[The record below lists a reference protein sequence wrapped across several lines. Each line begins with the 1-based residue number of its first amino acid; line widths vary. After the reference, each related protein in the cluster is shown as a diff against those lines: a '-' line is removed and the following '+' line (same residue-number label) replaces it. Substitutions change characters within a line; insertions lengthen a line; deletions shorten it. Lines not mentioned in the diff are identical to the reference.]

1 MIDKNWIFQKDR
13 LSEEFFNGLKKFLK
27 LSSFHLNDE
36 NKIRCPCVSCMN
48 LYYYDLETIE
58 RHIFVRGFYTKYVL
72 WEFHG
77 EDITEIHEDEEN
89 AESIVEEDNT
99 LYDSDDEDDDD
110 MIPALEDLA
119 NQSHR
124 NSDFVNLGDSN
135 GDNNARN
142 SLPNLFAEAEKEL
155 YPGCTV
161 FSSLTFIVNLMHI
174 KVMCDWSNKSFDLL
188 LDLLWKAFPKD
199 NKIPRSYY
207 EAKKMLRDLGLR
219 YETIHVCKDN
229 CALFWKENENAER
242 CPVCDH
248 ERYKFQGT
256 KGKKIPYK
264 KMQYFPITPRLQRL
278 FMSRHTSTDMRWHK
292 EERVDID
299 GELRHPADAEVWK
312 DFDRQYPN
320 FAKETRNVRLGFAT
334 DGFNPF
340 GDLSNAHSMWPV
352 LLMPYNMPPWKCM
365 KREFV
370 MMALLIPGPSAPG
383 KDIDVFLRPLI
394 DELKE
399 LWENGVRTFDIVDQE
414 YFTMRAAVLWTINDF
429 PAYGTV
435 SGYSTQG
442 YKACPVCEEDTSS
455 FRVRGKTCFMGHRR
469 YLSLNHQWRNDKE
482 YDGTIER
489 RSAPRILTGDEI
501 LDKVKGLWKCRPG
514 KNDKII
520 KEDKQ
525 QMKDASYENKTN
537 WRRKSIL
544 WELEYWPKLKLR
556 HNLDVMH
563 IEKNICESVV
573 GTIFSIDGKSK
584 DTEKARLDL
593 QDLNIRKQLHM
604 KKKGNKWLKPVACY
618 TLSAK
623 ERQEFCTFIKS
634 VKFPDGYAGNISR
647 NVNMK
652 DGKLFGL
659 KSHDCHI
666 LLQRLLPIGLR
677 PYLNKKVMDAIAELS
692 LFFRKLCARTL
703 NVKDLDELEEGI
715 VLTLCKLESIF
726 PPAFFDVMIHLA
738 VHLPLEAKLGGPVQ
752 MRWMYSIERELGHLK
767 KYVKNKARPEGCIA
781 QGYIITEALNFCS
794 MYLRGIQTRFN
805 RPDRNS
811 ENLGVRK
818 ESTLSIFNMPT
829 RPFGKQSSFT
839 LTQEERNQVQW
850 YILNNC
856 PELDTYLTEHRLF
869 LQSQGFSDIDQVQ
882 KNEFSR
888 WFENKIKKMNET
900 TSGQAVEDLYAIA
913 VQPDLLVCSYDG
925 CMVNGVRYHTK
936 SRDEKRTTQNHGVLV
951 EAEYEGK
958 MCNFYGVIDEIWE
971 VHYLYWNTVV
981 LFKCSWYNTNGNKM
995 YTEYHFT
1002 SINISSKWF
1011 EDEPF
1016 VLANQVCSVFY
1027 LDDIKKN
1034 KDWKVVQKVNH
1045 RHIWDI
1051 PPKPDHGED
1060 DDEDPTI
1067 IGSEAYQEEFSNNID
1082 LNFDSTISNINLIRD
1097 DIEDIECDDGV
1108 FSDIPINHNDDTEEE
1123 PFTVM
1128 SNKKSRDLPLSR
1140 TRSFGPKKTYNNDS
1154 TSTKSPPPVPCSPN
1168 EDSTTPSDDEIQ
1180 ELLGTT
1186 VHTWMT

>member
-1 MIDKNWIFQKDR
+1 
-13 LSEEFFNGLKKFLK
+13 
-27 LSSFHLNDE
+27 
-36 NKIRCPCVSCMN
+36 
-48 LYYYDLETIE
+48 
-58 RHIFVRGFYTKYVL
+58 
-72 WEFHG
+72 
-77 EDITEIHEDEEN
+77 
-89 AESIVEEDNT
+89 
-99 LYDSDDEDDDD
+99 

-124 NSDFVNLGDSN
+124 NSEFVNLGDSN

-292 EERVDID
+292 EERVDTD

-414 YFTMRAAVLWTINDF
+414 YFTMRAARYGRLMIF
-429 PAYGTV
+429 QRYGTV

-469 YLSLNHQWRNDKE
+469 YLSLNHQWRKDKE

-537 WRRKSIL
+537 WRRK
-544 WELEYWPKLKLR
+544 R
-556 HNLDVMH
+556 
-563 IEKNICESVV
+563 
-573 GTIFSIDGKSK
+573 
-584 DTEKARLDL
+584 
-593 QDLNIRKQLHM
+593 
-604 KKKGNKWLKPVACY
+604 
-618 TLSAK
+618 
-623 ERQEFCTFIKS
+623 
-634 VKFPDGYAGNISR
+634 NISR

-794 MYLRGIQTRFN
+794 MYLRGIETRFN

-856 PELDTYLTEHRLF
+856 PELDTYLT
-869 LQSQGFSDIDQVQ
+869 
-882 KNEFSR
+882 
-888 WFENKIKKMNET
+888 
-900 TSGQAVEDLYAIA
+900 
-913 VQPDLLVCSYDG
+913 
-925 CMVNGVRYHTK
+925 
-936 SRDEKRTTQNHGVLV
+936 
-951 EAEYEGK
+951 
-958 MCNFYGVIDEIWE
+958 
-971 VHYLYWNTVV
+971 
-981 LFKCSWYNTNGNKM
+981 
-995 YTEYHFT
+995 
-1002 SINISSKWF
+1002 
-1011 EDEPF
+1011 
-1016 VLANQVCSVFY
+1016 
-1027 LDDIKKN
+1027 
-1034 KDWKVVQKVNH
+1034 
-1045 RHIWDI
+1045 
-1051 PPKPDHGED
+1051 
-1060 DDEDPTI
+1060 
-1067 IGSEAYQEEFSNNID
+1067 
-1082 LNFDSTISNINLIRD
+1082 
-1097 DIEDIECDDGV
+1097 
-1108 FSDIPINHNDDTEEE
+1108 
-1123 PFTVM
+1123 
-1128 SNKKSRDLPLSR
+1128 
-1140 TRSFGPKKTYNNDS
+1140 
-1154 TSTKSPPPVPCSPN
+1154 
-1168 EDSTTPSDDEIQ
+1168 
-1180 ELLGTT
+1180 
-1186 VHTWMT
+1186 

>member
-1 MIDKNWIFQKDR
+1 
-13 LSEEFFNGLKKFLK
+13 
-27 LSSFHLNDE
+27 
-36 NKIRCPCVSCMN
+36 
-48 LYYYDLETIE
+48 
-58 RHIFVRGFYTKYVL
+58 
-72 WEFHG
+72 
-77 EDITEIHEDEEN
+77 
-89 AESIVEEDNT
+89 
-99 LYDSDDEDDDD
+99 
-110 MIPALEDLA
+110 
-119 NQSHR
+119 
-124 NSDFVNLGDSN
+124 
-135 GDNNARN
+135 
-142 SLPNLFAEAEKEL
+142 
-155 YPGCTV
+155 
-161 FSSLTFIVNLMHI
+161 
-174 KVMCDWSNKSFDLL
+174 
-188 LDLLWKAFPKD
+188 
-199 NKIPRSYY
+199 
-207 EAKKMLRDLGLR
+207 
-219 YETIHVCKDN
+219 
-229 CALFWKENENAER
+229 
-242 CPVCDH
+242 
-248 ERYKFQGT
+248 
-256 KGKKIPYK
+256 
-264 KMQYFPITPRLQRL
+264 
-278 FMSRHTSTDMRWHK
+278 
-292 EERVDID
+292 
-299 GELRHPADAEVWK
+299 
-312 DFDRQYPN
+312 
-320 FAKETRNVRLGFAT
+320 
-334 DGFNPF
+334 
-340 GDLSNAHSMWPV
+340 
-352 LLMPYNMPPWKCM
+352 
-365 KREFV
+365 
-370 MMALLIPGPSAPG
+370 MALLIPGPSAPG

-469 YLSLNHQWRNDKE
+469 YLSLNHHWRKDKE

-537 WRRKSIL
+537 WRRK
-544 WELEYWPKLKLR
+544 R
-556 HNLDVMH
+556 
-563 IEKNICESVV
+563 
-573 GTIFSIDGKSK
+573 
-584 DTEKARLDL
+584 
-593 QDLNIRKQLHM
+593 
-604 KKKGNKWLKPVACY
+604 
-618 TLSAK
+618 
-623 ERQEFCTFIKS
+623 
-634 VKFPDGYAGNISR
+634 NISR

-794 MYLRGIQTRFN
+794 MYLRGIETRFN

-936 SRDEKRTTQNHGVLV
+936 SRDEKRSTQNHGVLV

-958 MCNFYGVIDEIWE
+958 MCNFYGAIDEIWE
-971 VHYLYWNTVV
+971 L
-981 LFKCSWYNTNGNKM
+981 KM
-995 YTEYHFT
+995 
-1002 SINISSKWF
+1002 
-1011 EDEPF
+1011 
-1016 VLANQVCSVFY
+1016 V
-1027 LDDIKKN
+1027 
-1034 KDWKVVQKVNH
+1034 
-1045 RHIWDI
+1045 
-1051 PPKPDHGED
+1051 
-1060 DDEDPTI
+1060 
-1067 IGSEAYQEEFSNNID
+1067 
-1082 LNFDSTISNINLIRD
+1082 
-1097 DIEDIECDDGV
+1097 
-1108 FSDIPINHNDDTEEE
+1108 
-1123 PFTVM
+1123 
-1128 SNKKSRDLPLSR
+1128 
-1140 TRSFGPKKTYNNDS
+1140 
-1154 TSTKSPPPVPCSPN
+1154 
-1168 EDSTTPSDDEIQ
+1168 
-1180 ELLGTT
+1180 
-1186 VHTWMT
+1186 